1 MLRPADYVGSLVTEA
16 LQRNDALAQL
26 AAHVLTNRSAR
37 HPSFDMMT
45 CTTTTTTPGAMMNR
59 MRDIHQSKAYAA
71 RRASLAVDRVI
82 VAASNQEKAQAR
94 IWAQLWGAL
103 AGYPKVKPDAR

>member
-1 MLRPADYVGSLVTEA
+1 
-16 LQRNDALAQL
+16 
-26 AAHVLTNRSAR
+26 
-37 HPSFDMMT
+37 
-45 CTTTTTTPGAMMNR
+45 MMNR

-82 VAASNQEKAQAR
+82 VAASDQEKAQAR